1 MEVKDIISKI
11 GKKEEKEEYFFALV
25 ISSEKVRGAIWT
37 VEKEKTKVVATGAAE
52 LWEEEVDLLKAI
64 DATLS
69 SASENFSP
77 PEGETKEPNK
87 VIFGLPESWVE
98 EERIAPDKLGVLKK
112 VSQKLDLKPV
122 GFVVITEAIT
132 HQLKINEG
140 IPPTAILLGLEKK
153 EARISLVNLGKIGA
167 TTLVKRSQDLG
178 ADVAEGLSRLREE
191 DSFPARIFLYNAGE
205 DLNKAKEQLLA
216 YSWPSFFVHLP
227 KIEILPADFDI
238 QAVALSGGREVAKAA
253 GIKVLEPEPK
263 NEKEE
268 EKETPSSEEE
278 PGKKEKADFGFVRG
292 KDVVEEEL
300 PETKPEPTVE
310 IPPAEEKPGVAPPPE
325 EEGAPPSFPGKRLFA
340 LRMPKID
347 FSKLAFPKINFS
359 KLATLLSLSRFKER
373 TPLVIGL
380 ILGLLFVVGGV
391 VIAAYWY
398 LPRAEVVLFVEPKV
412 LEKEF
417 EIKLDPE
424 LSTAE
429 PANLALPADLVEAE
443 IDGEKTIDTT
453 GTKLIGDPSK
463 GEVTIFNR
471 TEGSKK
477 FTAGTMI
484 SGPGDLD
491 FSFNDDVTVASESAG
506 PDYTKI
512 PGKATV
518 AVTAVE
524 IGTEGNLAAD
534 SEFSIAD
541 FSTADYIAKNES
553 AFTGGTSREVAV
565 VSEEDQENLLSALT
579 EELKQKAAG
588 ELSQKLLPDT
598 KLLEES
604 LEVLVVKKS
613 YSQEVDKEADQLT
626 LSLSSKISALAYKE
640 EDFKNL
646 IEDQIRET
654 VPSGFEFKREES
666 EISFELID
674 VEEDGSAR
682 FTSLLKANL
691 LPKLDLEE
699 IKKNLAGKYPE
710 LGELYLDNLPN
721 VVGFEAKITPHF
733 PRRLETFP
741 RLARNI
747 QIGTKLK

>member
-25 ISSEKVRGAIWT
+25 ISSGKVRGAIWT

-52 LWEEEVDLLKAI
+52 PWSEEADLLNAI
-64 DATLS
+64 DTTLS
-69 SASENFSP
+69 NASENFSP
-77 PEGETKEPNK
+77 PGEAVKEPNK
-87 VIFGLPESWVE
+87 IIFGLPESWVE
-98 EERIAPDKLGVLKK
+98 EERIIPEKLGILKE

-153 EARISLVNLGKIGA
+153 EARISLVNLGKIEA
-167 TTLVKRSQDLG
+167 MTLVKRSQDLG
-178 ADVAEGLSRLREE
+178 ADVAEGLSRLRKK
-191 DSFPARIFLYNAGE
+191 DSFPARIFLYDAGE
-205 DLNKAKEQLLA
+205 DLGKAKEELLA
-216 YSWPSFFVHLP
+216 YSWPSFFLHLP

-263 NEKEE
+263 KEKEGGE
-268 EKETPSSEEE
+268 ETFSSEEE
-278 PGKKEKADFGFVRG
+278 LEKKEEPDFGFVKG

-300 PETKPEPTVE
+300 PETKPEPKVE
-310 IPPAEEKPGVAPPPE
+310 VSAAEEPGVVTPPKE
-325 EEGAPPSFPGKRLFA
+325 KVVPPSFPEKRFSIFK
-340 LRMPKID
+340 MPKID
-347 FSKLAFPKINFS
+347 FSKLALPKINFS
-359 KLATLLSLSRFKER
+359 KLMTLLSLSRFKER

-380 ILGLLFVVGGV
+380 ALGLVFIVGGIA
-391 VIAAYWY
+391 IAAYWY

-424 LSTAE
+424 LSAAE

-443 IDGEKTIDTT
+443 IEGEKTIETT
-453 GTKLIGDPSK
+453 GTKLIGDPAK

-471 TEGSKK
+471 TEGSKE
-477 FTAGTMI
+477 FTAGTVI

-491 FSFNDDVTVASESAG
+491 FSLDDDVTVASESAG

-518 AVTAVE
+518 AVTAVK

-579 EELKQKAAG
+579 EELKQKAVG
-588 ELSQKLLPDT
+588 ELSQTLSPDT

-604 LEVLVVKKS
+604 LEVLVVRKN
-613 YSQEVDKEADQLT
+613 YSQEIDEEADQLT
-626 LSLSSKISALAYKE
+626 LSLNSKISALAYKE

-654 VPSGFEFKREES
+654 IPSGFEFKREES

-682 FTSLLKANL
+682 FTSVLKANL
-691 LPKLDLEE
+691 LPKLNLEE

-721 VVGFEAKITPHF
+721 VVGFEAKITPHL

-747 QIGTKLK
+747 QIETKLK